1 MLGRYKGKREAPRGE
16 DPSRER
22 ELDPFAP
29 EDAGGLSS
37 GGQPA
42 ASAAPTDVG
51 DPFAE
56 ETPQPGAGADPF
68 EEAGAPAD
76 VGDPFTPEG
85 NGGAG
90 RLEAFRAGCGRFFRS
105 RKGKVITT
113 VVCCLLAFVVGG
125 TIALRGWIKSPEI
138 PVTTPEV
145 EQQPAEDLTEEPQ
158 GPTDDELYP
167 DDGYTGDMPTVS
179 GERKEGVYTFLL
191 VGTDM
196 DDGNT
201 DTIMVATYDTVN
213 QDVSIMSIPR
223 DTMINASW
231 DIKKINS
238 VYSRYADGI
247 GALKTQ
253 ISRLI
258 GFTPD
263 FYVKVELSMF
273 VELVDLVGGVEFYVP
288 QDMDYDDDW
297 QDLHIHL
304 KEGLQ
309 VLDGESAMELVR
321 FRRYAEGDIKRV
333 QVQQDFMKA
342 LIKECLSLE
351 HWGKIKAYIDLA
363 MENVETDLEFGSI
376 VWFAAQALGLNGGGA
391 LAMDNVYTC
400 TLPANYYASAW
411 SRATSQ
417 EQSYVTIYPNQVV
430 ELVNERF
437 NPYLQNVT
445 TSMLDAMSILSNGD
459 IASST
464 GSVRDTQHNALMA
477 VRRGEAYYDDSGNI
491 VYGTPPTEPEVL
503 QDELGNYYI
512 LDENGS
518 IVYTDESG
526 TPIQPVLPPDGTGGT
541 SGEVGSGSQTGGT
554 GQSGAGGVANGTEN
568 SGTPA
573 APGGDGEADATDPTS
588 GASGTEGSAETGT
601 ETGGSS
607 EETDGGT
614 AQLPEEPDTPAEPGA
629 DTEPPGWL

>member
-16 DPSRER
+16 NVPGER

-29 EDAGGLSS
+29 GAGEKGDPFD
-37 GGQPA
+37 QNVTREPA
-42 ASAAPTDVG
+42 AGVGDPFAEGPASAESAAPEGEDPFEAETVPAEELG

-56 ETPQPGAGADPF
+56 ETGG
-68 EEAGAPAD
+68 
-76 VGDPFTPEG
+76 EG
-85 NGGAG
+85 
-90 RLEAFRAGCGRFFRS
+90 RKLDAFRAGCGRFFRS

-125 TIALRGWIKSPEI
+125 TIALRGWIKPPEI
-138 PVTTPEV
+138 PTAPVEPEETV
-145 EQQPAEDLTEEPQ
+145 PEQPEEPAE
-158 GPTDDELYP
+158 PTDDELYP

-196 DDGNT
+196 GDGNT
-201 DTIMVATYDTVN
+201 DTIMVATYDTKN
-213 QDVSIMSIPR
+213 QNVSIMSIPR

-238 VYSRYADGI
+238 VYSRYSDGI

-253 ISRLI
+253 ISRLV

-288 QDMDYDDDW
+288 QDMNYDDDW

-304 KEGLQ
+304 EEGLQ

-342 LIKECLSLE
+342 LIQECLSLE

-363 MENVETDLEFGSI
+363 MENVETDLDFGSI

-391 LAMDNVYTC
+391 LDMDNVYTC

-411 SRATSQ
+411 SRATGLK
-417 EQSYVTIYPNQVV
+417 QSYVTIYPNQVV

-437 NPYLQNVT
+437 NPYLQDVT

-464 GSVRDTQHNALMA
+464 GSLRDTQHNAIMA
-477 VRRGEAYYDDSGNI
+477 VRRGEAYYDDNGNI

-512 LDENGS
+512 LDENGN

-526 TPIQPVLPPDGTGGT
+526 TPIQPALPLEGTGSEGTGDTTGSADGTGDTGNT
-541 SGEVGSGSQTGGT
+541 DTGSEPTVPGDGGGT
-554 GQSGAGGVANGTEN
+554 G
-568 SGTPA
+568 
-573 APGGDGEADATDPTS
+573 
-588 GASGTEGSAETGT
+588 
-601 ETGGSS
+601 ETGGAEESAGGAG
-607 EETDGGT
+607 ETDGGSGADGAGVPDSGT
-614 AQLPEEPDTPAEPGA
+614 GDGSAQLPEEPDTPAEPSA
-629 DTEPPGWL
+629 DEEPPGWL